1 MIIINMHPTNF
12 LEKALNSLISV
23 VAAFILF
30 LPILLLFDMEL
41 LFKKLIF
48 ILFLFI
54 YQIIIILFNK
64 NISLGMIITKTRWKE
79 EYPLL
84 NQFIHAVLYTLS
96 FSTLLFWIYFPFDL
110 FLVNILLIQLPSI
123 LLTGSTLHG
132 YLAGKMTTIK

>member
-1 MIIINMHPTNF
+1 
-12 LEKALNSLISV
+12 
-23 VAAFILF
+23 
-30 LPILLLFDMEL
+30 MES
-41 LFKKLIF
+41 FE
-48 ILFLFI
+48 
-54 YQIIIILFNK
+54 
-64 NISLGMIITKTRWKE
+64 GMIENTDLVRNFATTFAIANKAMQVVRREEWKE